1 MCLSACGVIVERKE
15 LLKLVEE
22 HAVYRHRRQM
32 LPKGRGVR
40 EGRLGSLGL
49 ADAN

>member
-1 MCLSACGVIVERKE
+1 MIQM
-15 LLKLVEE
+15 KLFAKQT
-22 HAVYRHRRQM
+22 HTHRRQM